1 MRAAVLLLV
10 LANLVLFAWQHGYL
24 GEWTPAGREPARLAQ
39 QIEPQAIR
47 VLSETELRQLRKSAA
62 PTATG
67 DRVAASDCM
76 ELGDFAPEVAA
87 RVRAQLDAAALGDK
101 LSVVEVGPTIWYMV
115 YLPPLKSLAD
125 ARRLADDLRKK
136 GLRDLAIIQ
145 DSSSLQNGISLG
157 QFRDLA
163 LAQRQQADIEQRGFG
178 NVRIAARPA
187 GEVNLRYRI
196 TAPEAATRERL
207 AQLQAEFGGQLSAC
221 AP

>member
-1 MRAAVLLLV
+1 MRAVVLLLV
-10 LANLVLFAWQHGYL
+10 LANLMLFAWRHGYL

-47 VLSETELRQLRKSAA
+47 VLSEAELRQLRKPTSASGDRAASAA
-62 PTATG
+62 
-67 DRVAASDCM
+67 CM
-76 ELGDFAPEVAA
+76 ELGDFAPDVAA
-87 RVRAQLDAAALGDK
+87 RVRAQLDAAALGDR
-101 LSVVEVGPTIWYMV
+101 LAVVEVGPTIWYMV

-125 ARRLADDLRKK
+125 ARRLAEDLRKK

-163 LAQRQQADIEQRGFG
+163 LAQRQQADVEQRGFG

-187 GEVNLRYRI
+187 GAVNLRYRVSGVD
-196 TAPEAATRERL
+196 ATIRDRL
-207 AQLQAEFGGQLSAC
+207 TQLQSEFGGRLTAC